1 MKKLSLFVVVIIICI
16 TALSSLQGCDF
27 LPDKTDILEISINDG
42 EKVALLER
50 AEGEW
55 YTYFEGNRDSQVKI
69 TDPSGKTQSI
79 ALSGSANGKY
89 VLTFKKGQDG
99 KYEIEALPQKRAI
112 IWVTALLSGGLYDS
126 EKNTPVWDPLP
137 YEDVY
142 LSKFVNPD
150 TMLNE
155 GINVVMRMFTDR
167 KTVTYVD
174 EHGEEQVRSTT
185 AFNEL
190 VDPILNNVK
199 DETNMLWN
207 LGLDYNGTPH
217 NPNIRPANSF
227 DSKVQYGV
235 LGAYIDHSQ
244 YLNNDYEDEFIVF
257 NYDWRLDNRESVQAL
272 EDFINDN
279 NYTDVVLFSHSLG
292 GNIAAGYLAKSQYNR
307 DRITRYVSLG
317 GAFLGSFDAL
327 YTLED
332 IGSYLMAVVEN
343 MDIDLS
349 SLSTLLKLVKV
360 DNLEVVIDQLQEF
373 IVNMPS
379 FIQLLPSY
387 ALISGKQYQEGG
399 DGVAYTVD
407 GRAITTE
414 EELYAFY
421 ESRPWA
427 WQKDENGEYILK
439 NGEHIVRDVVKE
451 LKEYHDSLYV
461 TLENGEKVFSTTLV
475 DTYYVTGTGITSF
488 CGADYTSD
496 ENGEY
501 ELSVRT
507 STNGDKQVLFYSGI
521 INQDEKLLSSQG
533 KLITFPGQDH
543 FQVGCTWELV
553 GGVVRRMI
561 DEAFYS

>member
-1 MKKLSLFVVVIIICI
+1 MKKLSFCIVIILVCL
-16 TALSSLQGCDF
+16 TLLASLQGCVN
-27 LPDKTDILEISINDG
+27 LPDKMEISIDEG
-42 EKVALLER
+42 EKIALLER

-55 YTYFEGNRDSQVKI
+55 YTYYTEQPKPMIEI
-69 TDPSGKTQSI
+69 TDPSGKNQSVE
-79 ALSGSANGKY
+79 LSGSANGKY
-89 VLTFKKGQDG
+89 VITVKKTAKG

-112 IWVTALLSGGLYDS
+112 IWVTALLSGGLYDA
-126 EKNTPVWDPLP
+126 ETNTAVWDPLP

-155 GINVVMRMFTDR
+155 GINVVMRLFTDR

-174 EHGEEQVRSTT
+174 ENGDEQIKSTT

-190 VDPILNNVK
+190 VDPISGNVQDK
-199 DETNMLWN
+199 SNFIWN
-207 LGLDYNGTPH
+207 VGLDYNGVPH
-217 NPNIRPANSF
+217 NPNIKAANSF

-244 YLNNDYEDEFIVF
+244 YLNAEYEEDFIVF
-257 NYDWRLDNRESVQAL
+257 NYDWRLDNRESVEAL
-272 EDFINDN
+272 EDYINDN

-292 GNIAAGYLAKSQYNR
+292 GNIVAGYLAKNQYNR
-307 DRITRYVSLG
+307 DRVTRYVSMG

-343 MDIDLS
+343 MDMDLS

-360 DNLEVVIDQLQEF
+360 ENLEVVVEQLQDF

-399 DGVAYTVD
+399 DGVAYTID
-407 GRAITTE
+407 GNAITTE
-414 EELYAFY
+414 EELYSFY

-427 WQKDENGEYILK
+427 WQRDENGEYIFE
-439 NGEHIVRDVVKE
+439 NGKHVVREVVKE

-461 TLENGEKVFSTTLV
+461 TLENGEKVFAATLV

-488 CGADYTSD
+488 CGADYVS
-496 ENGEY
+496 NGSGDY
-501 ELSVRT
+501 DITVRT

-521 INQDEKLLSSQG
+521 VNQDEELLKANG

-561 DEAFYS
+561 DEAFYG